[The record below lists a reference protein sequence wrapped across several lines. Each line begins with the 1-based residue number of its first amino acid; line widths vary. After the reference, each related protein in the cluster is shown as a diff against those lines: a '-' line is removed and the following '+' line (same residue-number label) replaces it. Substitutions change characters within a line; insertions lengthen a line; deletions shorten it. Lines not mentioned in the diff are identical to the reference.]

1 MPAALDLYGGGE
13 LRSETHFGVSDCG
26 LSSDIVLWAVYVSEE
41 VEGPLQQMFRGCK
54 LGD

>member
-26 LSSDIVLWAVYVSEE
+26 LSSDIV
-41 VEGPLQQMFRGCK
+41 Q
-54 LGD
+54 